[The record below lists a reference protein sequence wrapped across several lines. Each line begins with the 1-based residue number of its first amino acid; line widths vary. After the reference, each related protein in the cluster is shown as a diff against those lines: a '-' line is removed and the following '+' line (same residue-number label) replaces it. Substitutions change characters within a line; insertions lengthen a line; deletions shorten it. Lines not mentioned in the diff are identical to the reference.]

1 VIFSVKISQEIIK
14 LRKIGKGDLHIILK
28 VLPNEIIKNML
39 PYPFNTIDI
48 LYAVYILEEEQF
60 LEEIQEGNTD
70 DSIFKRDTVFAH
82 LNYHLDSGHFK
93 LITTKNHM
101 THGELQPLVEIVF
114 ADVRWMS
121 RVCPR
126 NSTWQSTMSLRSVL
140 VKDKM
145 SEGNVFKYLVSD
157 QSKLSS
163 EVLDTSSESVFEL
176 EFEKMPKSSKI
187 GYSIKMRTQPLQVV
201 YNPATIE
208 RISNF
213 FKRQVSAKKA
223 DLHAIE
229 QQILDAAWAR
239 YEELKTQT
247 KTGLYH
253 AMDDL
258 LLGQVKVRLD

>member
-1 VIFSVKISQEIIK
+1 MPGGYTFDYESICVFICYLIF
-14 LRKIGKGDLHIILK
+14 
-28 VLPNEIIKNML
+28 
-39 PYPFNTIDI
+39 
-48 LYAVYILEEEQF
+48 LEEEQF

-70 DSIFKRDTVFAH
+70 DSIFKRDTVFAN
-82 LNYHLDSGHFK
+82 LNFHLDSGQFK
-93 LITTKNHM
+93 LLTTKNRIN
-101 THGELQPLVEIVF
+101 HGELQPLVEIVY

-126 NSTWQSTMSLRSVL
+126 SSTWRSNMSLRSIL

-145 SEGNVFKYLVSD
+145 SDGNIFQYLVSG
-157 QSKLSS
+157 QQKQNS
-163 EVLDTSSESVFEL
+163 EAFANESVFEL

-187 GYSIKMRTQPLQVV
+187 GYGLKMRTQPLQIV
-201 YNPATIE
+201 YNPTTIE
-208 RISNF
+208 RISDF
-213 FKRQVSAKKA
+213 FKRQTISSKKA

-247 KTGLYH
+247 RTGLYH

-258 LLGQVKVRLD
+258 LLGQVKVR

>member
-1 VIFSVKISQEIIK
+1 MMWYFVF
-14 LRKIGKGDLHIILK
+14 
-28 VLPNEIIKNML
+28 
-39 PYPFNTIDI
+39 
-48 LYAVYILEEEQF
+48 LEEEQF

-70 DSIFKRDTVFAH
+70 NSIFKRDTVFAH

-93 LITTKNHM
+93 LIATRNHM
-101 THGELQPLVEIVF
+101 SRGEQQPLIEIVF
-114 ADVRWMS
+114 SDVRWMS

-126 NSTWQSTMSLRSVL
+126 SSTWQSNVSLRSVL
-140 VKDKM
+140 IEDKM
-145 SEGNVFKYLVSD
+145 SEGNIFKYLVSA

-163 EVLDTSSESVFEL
+163 QISDTSSESVFEL
-176 EFEKMPKSSKI
+176 EFEKMPKSCKI
-187 GYSIKMRTQPLQVV
+187 GYSIKMRTQPLQIV

-208 RISNF
+208 RISDF

-258 LLGQVKVRLD
+258 LLGQVKVSVFKMFCDRSCIAESWR

>member
-1 VIFSVKISQEIIK
+1 MDFEIIVSDYQ
-14 LRKIGKGDLHIILK
+14 IYHIF
-28 VLPNEIIKNML
+28 V
-39 PYPFNTIDI
+39 
-48 LYAVYILEEEQF
+48 EEEQF
-60 LEEIQEGNTD
+60 LEEIQEGSTN

-93 LITTKNHM
+93 LIATGSHV
-101 THGELQPLVEIVF
+101 THGELQPLVEIAF
-114 ADVRWMS
+114 SDVRWMS

-126 NSTWQSTMSLRSVL
+126 SSTWQSNVSLRSVL
-140 VKDKM
+140 IEDKM
-145 SEGNVFKYLVSD
+145 SEGNIFKYLVSA
-157 QSKLSS
+157 QPKLSS
-163 EVLDTSSESVFEL
+163 EIIDTSSESVFEVEL
-176 EFEKMPKSSKI
+176 EKMPKSCKI
-187 GYSIKMRTQPLQVV
+187 GYSLKMRTQPLQIV

-208 RISNF
+208 RISDS

-258 LLGQVKVRLD
+258 LLGQVKVRWESSLFRINGPFPNWANF

>member
-1 VIFSVKISQEIIK
+1 
-14 LRKIGKGDLHIILK
+14 
-28 VLPNEIIKNML
+28 M
-39 PYPFNTIDI
+39 
-48 LYAVYILEEEQF
+48 ILEEEQF
-60 LEEIQEGNTD
+60 LEEIQEGSTN

-82 LNYHLDSGHFK
+82 FNFHLDSGQFK

-114 ADVRWMS
+114 TDVRWMS

-126 NSTWQSTMSLRSVL
+126 NSTWQSNVSLQSVL

-145 SEGNVFKYLVSD
+145 SEGNVFKYLVSAEP
-157 QSKLSS
+157 KLSS
-163 EVLDTSSESVFEL
+163 ELSGSSNESVFEM
-176 EFEKMPKSSKI
+176 EFEKMPKTSKI
-187 GYSIKMRTQPLQVV
+187 GYSIKMRTQPVQIV

-208 RISNF
+208 RISDF

-258 LLGQVKVRLD
+258 LLGQVKVC